1 MEERGKILVTGGAGF
16 IGSHVAEFYA
26 KKNREV
32 VVFDNLSRSELLGG
46 KISDPLYN
54 WRYLKKYKNIKL
66 VKGDIRD
73 RKALESVA
81 DNADVIFHTAAQTAV
96 TTSLVNPKV
105 DFEVNA
111 RGTFEVLE
119 AARKNNST
127 VIFTS
132 TNKVYGE
139 NVNKLKIKELKTRYT
154 FLNSVYKNG
163 VDTNFNID
171 HTGHSPYGDS
181 KLAADIYMQD
191 YAQTYGLKTGVF
203 RMSCIYGDRQFGV
216 EDQGWVAWFTIAA
229 LTNKILTVYGDGKQV
244 RDILFVSDL
253 ISVFDKFIKSNKKH
267 IVLNIG
273 GGPKNTISL
282 LELLDMLKQKTGKQP
297 KLRFSDWRL
306 ADQKVYISNI
316 EEAKKTLG
324 WQPKITPSKGL
335 DILISWL
342 SNYFNK

>member
-1 MEERGKILVTGGAGF
+1 
-16 IGSHVAEFYA
+16 
-26 KKNREV
+26 
-32 VVFDNLSRSELLGG
+32 
-46 KISDPLYN
+46 
-54 WRYLKKYKNIKL
+54 
-66 VKGDIRD
+66 
-73 RKALESVA
+73 
-81 DNADVIFHTAAQTAV
+81 
-96 TTSLVNPKV
+96 
-105 DFEVNA
+105 
-111 RGTFEVLE
+111 
-119 AARKNNST
+119 
-127 VIFTS
+127 
-132 TNKVYGE
+132 
-139 NVNKLKIKELKTRYT
+139 
-154 FLNSVYKNG
+154 
-163 VDTNFNID
+163 
-171 HTGHSPYGDS
+171 
-181 KLAADIYMQD
+181 
-191 YAQTYGLKTGVF
+191 
-203 RMSCIYGDRQFGV
+203 MSCIYGDRQFGV